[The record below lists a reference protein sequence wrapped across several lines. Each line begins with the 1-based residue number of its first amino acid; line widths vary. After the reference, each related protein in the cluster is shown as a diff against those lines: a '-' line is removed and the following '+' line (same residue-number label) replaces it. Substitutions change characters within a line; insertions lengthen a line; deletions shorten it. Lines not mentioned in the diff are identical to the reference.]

1 MRYILCVGGNL
12 ICTMIFKLIRIFG
25 ILIKT
30 ICGTRK
36 SNVNSTQPN
45 ILKTHYHFI
54 SYHMY
59 IGRKP
64 YCFTTTATS
73 IPLCLCL
80 PLLMFIVHVHVSPC
94 CLLLDVFRFTQF
106 SARACSCVCVSMCG
120 ACTCIFPP
128 VESELLFQ
136 TEALIPLSEFAID
149 RSE

>member
-1 MRYILCVGGNL
+1 M
-12 ICTMIFKLIRIFG
+12 MIFKLIRIFG

-45 ILKTHYHFI
+45 ILKTHYHII
-54 SYHMY
+54 SY
-59 IGRKP
+59 ILVGSP
-64 YCFTTTATS
+64 TVSQQPLNF

-80 PLLMFIVHVHVSPC
+80 PLLMFIVHVHVPAC

-106 SARACSCVCVSMCG
+106 GVRVCVCVDVRC
-120 ACTCIFPP
+120 ARIFPQ
-128 VESELLFQ
+128 VESEILFQ